1 MGEGIRKEAQ
11 RSLVAYLRAHSSS
24 KWYQKNLNSNMC
36 DHEMPIKLSMGQP
49 ANGLSISN
57 SKSPSVS
64 QWPFLWLLAIL
75 FPSCFYLFGSF
86 CTEAAWYFSLVLSCV
101 CVCSVTEWSLLKAFH
116 AGPDDTCSPPHS
128 IKHSGK
134 QIKQKNPQEQQ
145 KPKKQNPKTKQLTN
159 PNYTVP
165 TVGKIHLWGWISSV
179 ASFKHSETG

>member
-36 DHEMPIKLSMGQP
+36 DHEMSIKLSMGQP
-49 ANGLSISN
+49 ANVLSISN

-64 QWPFLWLLAIL
+64 QWSFLWLLAIL

-101 CVCSVTEWSLLKAFH
+101 CGCSVTEWRLLKAFH
-116 AGPDDTCSPPHS
+116 AGPDDTCSPPPPPHS
-128 IKHSGK
+128 TKHSGK
-134 QIKQKNPQEQQ
+134 QTKQNKTKIHKNNKNPKNKNQ
-145 KPKKQNPKTKQLTN
+145 KPNN
-159 PNYTVP
+159 
-165 TVGKIHLWGWISSV
+165 
-179 ASFKHSETG
+179 

>member
-36 DHEMPIKLSMGQP
+36 DHEMSIKLSMGQP

-116 AGPDDTCSPPHS
+116 AGPDDTWSPPPNQS
-128 IKHSGK
+128 STLENK
-134 QIKQKNPQEQQ
+134 QNKKIHKNNKNPKNKIQ
-145 KPKKQNPKTKQLTN
+145 KPNN
-159 PNYTVP
+159 
-165 TVGKIHLWGWISSV
+165 
-179 ASFKHSETG
+179 